1 MSNEVE
7 QAIANVNAHIVDRKR
22 VESILKELEA
32 LMPIVDQLF
41 IDLEPAAIK
50 CIQSHPSS
58 LELNHYQR
66 SVNSPEDLSP
76 LRLRLRIPLIL
87 DVLRYRGNRGM
98 NSVLAAADKRF

>member
-1 MSNEVE
+1 MNDEIK
-7 QAIANVNAHIVDRKR
+7 QALANVNAHIADRKR

-32 LMPIVDQLF
+32 VMPIVDQLF
-41 IDLEPAAIK
+41 IDLEPAAIA
-50 CIQSHPSS
+50 CIRSHPSN
-58 LELNHYQR
+58 LELNHYHR
-66 SVNSPEDLSP
+66 EINSPEDLSP